1 MNKKIVVV
9 GFMAL
14 AMLLPLFA
22 FALPVPTNPIDSGSG
37 GGAITMAEI
46 TNLIQAFA
54 RWLIV
59 ISVVIAVIMIIW
71 GGIMYMWAKGDDK
84 KVADAQARIK
94 NGIIGA
100 AIVLA
105 VGVILQTVAALVNR
119 SFFSGL

>member
-22 FALPVPTNPIDSGSG
+22 FALPVPTNPIDNGSG

-71 GGIMYMWAKGDDK
+71 GGIMYMLARGDDK
-84 KVADAQARIK
+84 KVTDAQARIK

>member
-1 MNKKIVVV
+1 
-9 GFMAL
+9 
-14 AMLLPLFA
+14 
-22 FALPVPTNPIDSGSG
+22 
-37 GGAITMAEI
+37 MAEI